1 MNLAAAVLVL
11 LVAGSSVFAILVIVA
26 ARQYLAAGRACRP
39 APVFPPVSVLK
50 PLSGLD
56 EGLEENL
63 RSYFAQ
69 DYPDFEVICAVR
81 HAGDPAASIVE
92 KLRLEYPGVPARLIV
107 TGEPPYANAKV
118 FALDGMLAEASYN
131 LLIMTDSDTRAKPGL
146 LRGLAAEF
154 EDPHLGLTT
163 CPYRGIPGRSFW
175 STLEAIGMNTEFL
188 AGILVARMLEG
199 MKFGVGPAMAV
210 RREVLERIGGF
221 EILRQYLAED
231 FMMGKLAAEA
241 GYGTALSS
249 CVIEHRIGSQRFRPN
264 LEHRLRWARS
274 TRRSRPAGYFGQ
286 VFTYPLPLA
295 LLLFA
300 VQPAMWPL
308 AAAALMVRAVAAWA
322 TAGWVLHDPL
332 TARKWWLLPLQDVAS
347 FVLWLAGFVGN
358 TVSWRGRRYIVFPDG
373 RFAPAAFPV
382 GDPPLA
388 STDQTHNRR

>member
-1 MNLAAAVLVL
+1 MGFAAAVLVL
-11 LVAGSSVFAILVIVA
+11 LVAGSSVFAALVIVA
-26 ARQYLAAGRACRP
+26 ARLYLAAGRACRP
-39 APVFPPVSVLK
+39 ASIFPPISILK

-69 DYPDFEVICAVR
+69 DYPDFEILCAVR
-81 HAGDPAASIVE
+81 NADDPAAAVFE
-92 KLRLEYPGVPARLIV
+92 KLRLEYPDVSARLIV

-118 FALDGMLAEASYN
+118 FALDSMLAEARHD
-131 LLIMTDSDTRAKPGL
+131 LLAMTDSDTRARPDL
-146 LRGLAAEF
+146 LRCLAAEF
-154 EDPHLGLTT
+154 DDPRLGLTT

-175 STLEAIGMNTEFL
+175 STLEAIGMNTEFM

-221 EILRQYLAED
+221 DTLKEYLAED

-264 LEHRLRWARS
+264 LQHRLRWARS

-295 LLLFA
+295 LLLAA
-300 VQPAMWPL
+300 VQPGWWPV
-308 AAAALMVRAVAAWA
+308 AAAAVLVRAAAAWA

-332 TARKWWLLPLQDVAS
+332 TARRWWMLPLQDLAS
-347 FVLWLAGFVGN
+347 FVLWLAGFFGN
-358 TVSWRGRRYIVFPDG
+358 TVSWRGRRYVIFRDG
-373 RFAPAAFPV
+373 RFAPAAPR
-382 GDPPLA
+382 LRRA
-388 STDQTHNRR
+388 SSEESLG